1 MKVLNVKEIKK
12 IIDLLPDEAEVR
24 VNIDEDAMF
33 PFGAGINND
42 EKTGASFLEILI

>member
-1 MKVLNVKEIKK
+1 MKVLTVKEIKK

-24 VNIDEDAMF
+24 VNIDEENMF

-42 EKTGASFLEILI
+42 EKTGNSFLEILI